1 MSINNIPKNCIDV
14 LEDIDR
20 GLWAGFV
27 ECQIG
32 DMNYNVKRINNKL
45 LLKIGGQ
52 EFTIFI
58 KKGNHTENNNED

>member
-1 MSINNIPKNCIDV
+1 MAISNIPKNCIDV

-27 ECQIG
+27 EHQIG

-58 KKGNHTENNNED
+58 KKGDHTENLNEN